1 MRFTYNTTMQLH
13 PVHIREDKK
22 NYIVEDAVTGEFFEM
37 PDVCIHAIEMIE
49 TGASLLE
56 IETELKAIYPHEE
69 INMIEFAEQLLEM
82 ELVQEI
88 NGQPITKTESIPE
101 KQGFL
106 WIPEKFAH
114 IFFNRFMLV
123 GYILFFCL
131 NIIFLL
137 TNPTFVPH
145 YQDLFV
151 FDVMIFNILLY
162 MGLSFLLILFHELGH
177 ILAIRAVGQPTKL
190 EIGHR
195 LFLVVLETDMSS
207 VWRLPRKQRNIL
219 YLAGLCFDN
228 LVLFIALSSML
239 IFPNLSAVSIGII
252 GVIVFDVLIRIVYQ
266 CCVYLKTDL
275 YYVLENS
282 SGCYNLI
289 ENAQTYFKGLIFPK
303 QGKSTNEMFQ
313 GEKKI
318 VITYGIFYL
327 LGMAIT
333 LSLLV
338 FYIVPQLGY
347 VFKETIHCISHPVG
361 SMHFWDG
368 ILTILQLSLGLGLLL
383 YSWIKKYKFI
393 FKWSS
398 H

>member
-56 IETELKAIYPHEE
+56 IETELKAVYPHEE
-69 INMIEFAEQLLEM
+69 INMIEFAEQLFEM

-88 NGQPITKTESIPE
+88 NGQPITKAESIPE

-123 GYILFFCL
+123 GYILLFCL

-137 TNPTFVPH
+137 TNPTYFPH

-151 FDVMIFNILLY
+151 FDVMLFNMLLY
-162 MGLSFLLILFHELGH
+162 MAISFVLVLFHELGH

-190 EIGHR
+190 GIGHR
-195 LFLVVLETDMSS
+195 LVLVVLETDMSS
-207 VWRLPRKQRNIL
+207 VWRLPPKQRNVL

-228 LVLFIALSSML
+228 LVLFLALGSML
-239 IFPNLSAVSIGII
+239 IFPNLSAVSTGIL
-252 GVIVFDVLIRIVYQ
+252 GVIVFDVLIRIAYQ
-266 CCVYLKTDL
+266 CCFYLKTDL
-275 YYVLENS
+275 YYVFENS
-282 SGCYNLI
+282 SGCYNLL
-289 ENAQTYFKGLIFPK
+289 ENAQAYFKGLFFPK
-303 QGKSTNEMFQ
+303 RTKSSADEIYE
-313 GEKKI
+313 GEKGF
-318 VITYGIFYL
+318 VISYGVFYVI
-327 LGMAIT
+327 GMAIT
-333 LSLLV
+333 LSLFV
-338 FYIVPQLGY
+338 FYIIPQLGY
-347 VFKETIHCISHPVG
+347 VISETMHCIGYPVT

-368 ILTILQLSLGLGLLL
+368 LLTILQLTVGVGLLL
-383 YSWIKKYKFI
+383 YSWIKKYKPI
-393 FKWSS
+393 F
-398 H
+398 